1 MDLFF
6 FLNPGIMDKARPISW
21 HRRMAWKNGLIQLL
35 SEEGCGSEGV
45 WEALCKWKLI
55 YCFPE
60 VLDCWVV
67 SLERTGDAA
76 YVI

>member
-1 MDLFF
+1 MIFLILVSWTKPGLFPDIEVSQVGLKEW
-6 FLNPGIMDKARPISW
+6 LNSVTEAVVERV
-21 HRRMAWKNGLIQLL
+21 
-35 SEEGCGSEGV
+35 E

-76 YVI
+76 YLI